1 MSSPRAPASPCGSLL
16 CCPVLSRSL
25 DSSFAPDVRAAITPI
40 TLAKLGANS
49 AYRFA
54 PPFLATVAADLHV
67 TLPTIGVALA
77 VGELGG
83 LSAPLIGRITAR
95 VTRRAAICGGLVG
108 VAVAA
113 LVCAVSQ
120 NIVQLG
126 IGLAMLTMAKL
137 LFDIGVASWIADR
150 VPYAQRGRVIGVTEL
165 AWAASLLIGVV
176 LMGLITGAFSWRWGY
191 AAAVVAIVILAAVLR
206 TRLPDEPPTTR
217 TTRTT
222 EHVAAPL
229 GNGWW
234 IVIATFSLMAA
245 AQSVFVTFGTWLKD
259 DFGYSDTRLTTIIF
273 GFGAVELLA
282 TSTMIRFADGWGK
295 QRSALIGASL
305 MVPSGVG
312 LAIASNHVLVALPLL
327 ATFVGCF
334 EFALVSTLPLASV
347 LVPGHPARGLG
358 FIVGAGT
365 LGRASMSAP
374 AAAALSSHGMWLPAS
389 LGAACALGATTSQ
402 WRYRVS
408 LCSHS

>member
-1 MSSPRAPASPCGSLL
+1 M
-16 CCPVLSRSL
+16 LSRGL
-25 DSSFAPDVRAAITPI
+25 DSSFAPEVRAAITPI

-54 PPFLATVAADLHV
+54 PPFLATIAADLHV

-83 LSAPLIGRITAR
+83 LSAPLLGRITAR
-95 VTRRAAICGGLVG
+95 VTQRAAICGGLLG
-108 VAVAA
+108 VALAG
-113 LVCAVSQ
+113 LVCASSQ
-120 NIVQLG
+120 NVIHLC

-137 LFDIGVASWIADR
+137 LFDIGVATWIADR
-150 VPYAQRGRVIGVTEL
+150 VPYTQRGRVIGVTEL

-206 TRLPDEPPTTR
+206 ARLPDEPPTTR
-217 TTRTT
+217 TMRTT
-222 EHVAAPL
+222 RAAEHIAAPL

-327 ATFVGCF
+327 AAFVGCF

-365 LGRASMSAP
+365 LGRATMSAP
-374 AAAALSSHGMWLPAS
+374 AAAALSNHGMWLPAS
-389 LGAACALGATTSQ
+389 MGAGCALATTACQ

-408 LCSHS
+408 LGSHS